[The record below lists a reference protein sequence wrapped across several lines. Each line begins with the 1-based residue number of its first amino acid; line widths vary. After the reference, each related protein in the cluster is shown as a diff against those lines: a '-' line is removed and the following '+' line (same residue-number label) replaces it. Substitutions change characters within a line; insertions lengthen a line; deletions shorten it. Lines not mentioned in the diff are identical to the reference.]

1 LLERQ
6 GPLHDLMRHRLLIWE
21 VFLTAGSLLVAG
33 CRSTPVTRGSSSAIK
48 RERTEEAAAEKRA
61 DAHAHYAA
69 GVVHE
74 MNNEQA
80 AATEDYYQ
88 AAMLDRGDE
97 DLVLEVS
104 RRLLQAKQPEKAL
117 SLLLKATAQP
127 DASGQLYA
135 RLGLVYSQLGKPD
148 QAIVA
153 DRTAIRKS
161 PGSLA
166 GYHNL
171 FLAYLSEK
179 HTQEA
184 LSVLDEAARQPKPD
198 ADFLTGLAEIYL
210 SFGTQV
216 PAQKAET
223 KAKALAALN
232 RAAQL
237 KSISPLQRLRLADGF
252 NLLGESEK
260 AAHFYLEVLK
270 QPPELPLIE
279 ERVRAN
285 LTNIYLRSSDPKRA
299 AEQLEAILHDDPTN
313 PQAHYYL
320 GRLALLDK
328 RAPEA
333 ADHFNKTILISPD
346 FESAYYFLALAQI
359 DMDKGS
365 EALATLDKAR
375 RKFAQSFD
383 LEFYTGLAY
392 SRQKAYAEALQH
404 YVAAEVIA
412 KATDPQQLRE
422 GFYFQLGAAYERK
435 GDYPQAEN
443 YFEKCLQLAPDFA
456 EALNYLGYM
465 WAERGEK
472 LDKAREFI
480 EKALKAEPNNAAYL
494 DSLAWVLFKQQ
505 QAQEA
510 LPYALKAAELSEK
523 PDPTVYDHIGDI
535 YAALHQ
541 PEKAREAWRKSLSLE
556 PNEEISKKVESST
569 IH

>member
-1 LLERQ
+1 
-6 GPLHDLMRHRLLIWE
+6 MWHRFLSWGVI
-21 VFLTAGSLLVAG
+21 LTASSLLVAG
-33 CRSTPVTRGSSSAIK
+33 CSSTPATPSSSSAIK
-48 RERTEEAAAEKRA
+48 RERAEDAAAEKRS

-88 AAMLDRGDE
+88 AALLDRGNE

-104 RRLLQAKQPEKAL
+104 RRLLQSKQPEKAL
-117 SLLLKATAQP
+117 SLLLKATAEP
-127 DASGQLYA
+127 GASGQLYA

-148 QAIVA
+148 QAMA
-153 DRTAIRKS
+153 ANRTAIRKS

-171 FLAYLSEK
+171 FVAYLSEK

-184 LSVLDEAARQPKPD
+184 LDVLDEAARQPKPD

-216 PAQKAET
+216 PAQKAAT

-237 KSISPLQRLRLADGF
+237 KTFSPLQRLRLADGF
-252 NLLGESEK
+252 NVLGEPER
-260 AAHFYLEVLK
+260 AANFYLEVLK
-270 QPPELPLIE
+270 EPPDLPLIE

-285 LTNIYLRSSDPKRA
+285 LTNIYLRSSDHKRA
-299 AEQLEAILHDDPTN
+299 VGQLEAILRDDPTN

-320 GRLALLDK
+320 GRLALEDK
-328 RAPEA
+328 RTVEA
-333 ADHFNKTILISPD
+333 ADHLSKTILISPD
-346 FESAYYFLALAQI
+346 FESAYLFLALAQI
-359 DMDKGS
+359 EMDKSS

-375 RKFAQSFD
+375 RKFTQSFD
-383 LEFYTGLAY
+383 LEFFTGLAY
-392 SRQKAYAEALQH
+392 SRQKAFAEALQH
-404 YVAAEVIA
+404 YTAAEVIA
-412 KATDPQQLRE
+412 KATDPQQLNK

-435 GDYPQAEN
+435 GDYAQAES
-443 YFEKCLQLAPDFA
+443 YFEKCLQLEPDFA

-465 WAERGEK
+465 WAEHGEK
-472 LDKAREFI
+472 LDKARELI

-494 DSLAWVLFKQQ
+494 DSLAWVLFKQKQVQ
-505 QAQEA
+505 QA
-510 LPYALKAAELSEK
+510 LPYALKAAELSDK
-523 PDPTVYDHIGDI
+523 PDPTLYDHIGDI

-541 PEKAREAWRKSLSLE
+541 TEKAREAWRKSLSLE
-556 PNEEISKKVESST
+556 PNEEIRKKVESSDT
-569 IH
+569 H